1 MFDFG
6 KITEALSGVLGS
18 QAAQALQPDDLL
30 QQLQE
35 AGLNIESLQG
45 LSPPEILDL
54 IQQHGI
60 DPSQFNFAELSGVL
74 ENLGVNPQLTDLA
87 SSFFDR
93 QGGGER

>member
-6 KITEALSGVLGS
+6 KITEALSGLLGS
-18 QAAQALQPDDLL
+18 QAAQALQPEDLL
-30 QQLQE
+30 HQLQQ
-35 AGLNIESLQG
+35 AGLNLESLQG
-45 LSPPEILDL
+45 LSQPEFLDL

-60 DPSQFNFAELSGVL
+60 DPSQFDLAELSGVL

-93 QGGGER
+93 QGDGER